1 MQYFLGWA
9 MIICHSLRGFQLII
23 LARPRA
29 LILDSSCWSLCR
41 LASTFWL
48 LFHWLCCVLESW
60 LLIAF
65 VPLNASEIERESY
78 RKKKKNHNFP
88 LEYPSEHNLVLHIC
102 AYKCIFRANSIC
114 LNGEKSS
121 TRLINLISPVAG
133 QALMCC
139 GPH

>member
-48 LFHWLCCVLESW
+48 LFPWLGSVLESW

-65 VPLNASEIERESY
+65 VPLNASEIERE
-78 RKKKKNHNFP
+78 RAIEKKNNP
-88 LEYPSEHNLVLHIC
+88 
-102 AYKCIFRANSIC
+102 IF
-114 LNGEKSS
+114 L
-121 TRLINLISPVAG
+121 LITLPNIT
-133 QALMCC
+133 
-139 GPH
+139 